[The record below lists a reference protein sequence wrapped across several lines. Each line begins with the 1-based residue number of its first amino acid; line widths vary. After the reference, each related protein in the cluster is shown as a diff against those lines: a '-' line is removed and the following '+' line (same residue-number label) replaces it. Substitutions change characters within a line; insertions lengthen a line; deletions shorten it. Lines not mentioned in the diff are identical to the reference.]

1 MSSSVKLMM
10 TQGVSQHN
18 AALWLVRQQQGLI
31 QESGMENMMK
41 TMREHFPA
49 RTVVIEQSL
58 DMFGIKRNED
68 GTLLFP
74 RHSDKRFPVARI
86 RKRLAAYG
94 WRGERL
100 DKEVARIVAG
110 PDILPDRREYSIIFP
125 YGWEKKQL
133 TREMRRMFPRKTGRR
148 VLIMLDEFHQFI
160 DSREKQ

>member
-1 MSSSVKLMM
+1 
-10 TQGVSQHN
+10 
-18 AALWLVRQQQGLI
+18 
-31 QESGMENMMK
+31 MENMMK

-100 DKEVARIVAG
+100 NKEVARIVAG

-148 VLIMLDEFHQFI
+148 VLIMLD
-160 DSREKQ
+160 